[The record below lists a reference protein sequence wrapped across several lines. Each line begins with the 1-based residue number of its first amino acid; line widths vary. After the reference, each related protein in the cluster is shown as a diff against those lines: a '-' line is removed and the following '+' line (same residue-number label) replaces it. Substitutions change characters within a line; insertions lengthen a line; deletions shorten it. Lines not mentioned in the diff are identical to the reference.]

1 MPKKGESSL
10 FLTVKTK
17 NLFDAYQILRE
28 KHRGATPLILWLR
41 FASNRDGYEFALSPR
56 AIEQE
61 TGIPESTCRDSIK
74 ALIEDGFL
82 VPLREGSNVYNFY
95 ELPPAS
101 ETPSATH
108 SVSEIAHVN
117 TIVSANIRDTT
128 FFIFRSSFLSVDL
141 YSEFVFT
148 V

>member
-41 FASNRDGYEFALSPR
+41 FAANRNGYEFALSPR
-56 AIEQE
+56 ALEQE
-61 TGIPESTCRDSIK
+61 IGIPESTCRDSIK
-74 ALIEDGFL
+74 ALIEDGSL
-82 VPLREGSNVYNFY
+82 VPFREGSNIYNFY

-101 ETPSATH
+101 ETPSAAH
-108 SVSEIAHVN
+108 SVPEIAH
-117 TIVSANIRDTT
+117 TAFDGS
-128 FFIFRSSFLSVDL
+128 FIF
-141 YSEFVFT
+141 
-148 V
+148 